1 MDQPIALQKPPR
13 LEQAQRRLASA
24 FAALEQAVASA
35 PNIGAAENST
45 QLTLELEQENAALK
59 DRNETLIEL
68 NVRIVT
74 RLDGVIARL
83 KAVADA

>member
-1 MDQPIALQKPPR
+1 MDQPIALQKPTR
-13 LEQAQRRLASA
+13 LEQAQSRIDSA
-24 FAALEQAVASA
+24 FTALEQAVANA
-35 PNIGAAENST
+35 PNISAAENST
-45 QLTLELEQENAALK
+45 QLTLELEQECAALK
-59 DRNETLIEL
+59 NRNETLIEL